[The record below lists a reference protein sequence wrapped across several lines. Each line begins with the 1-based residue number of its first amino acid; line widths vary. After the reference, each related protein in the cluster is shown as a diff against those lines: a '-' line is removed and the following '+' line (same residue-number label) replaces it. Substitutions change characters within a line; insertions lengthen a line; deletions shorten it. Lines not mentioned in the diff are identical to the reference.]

1 MKTKILTVLEQIWTN
16 MRSPIDVRTTV
27 QEARPGGLL
36 LPHITWVV
44 LSMFHYL
51 SRTRWAWT
59 IIQGRLFHTMAASW
73 TPEVAG
79 RGVLE
84 LPTGEMPLMPA
95 WRYEVFTGASNLT
108 NIVTGERIDIDTDL
122 GPHYVNTGR
131 VLDYFEARHR
141 PETGD
146 RTVRA

>member
-51 SRTRWAWT
+51 SRRAGP
-59 IIQGRLFHTMAASW
+59 GRSS
-73 TPEVAG
+73 
-79 RGVLE
+79 RGGCFILWRLLG
-84 LPTGEMPLMPA
+84 LPKSLGEACWNSRQEKCP
-95 WRYEVFTGASNLT
+95 
-108 NIVTGERIDIDTDL
+108 
-122 GPHYVNTGR
+122 
-131 VLDYFEARHR
+131 
-141 PETGD
+141 
-146 RTVRA
+146 